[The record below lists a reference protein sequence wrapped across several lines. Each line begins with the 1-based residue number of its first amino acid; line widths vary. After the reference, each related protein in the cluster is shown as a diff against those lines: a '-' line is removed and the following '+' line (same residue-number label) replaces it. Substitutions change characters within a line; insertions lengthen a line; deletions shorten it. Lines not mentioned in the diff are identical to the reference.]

1 MIYST
6 MKMQNH
12 VNNRASDTLKE
23 KYKELDRGIELTN
36 KTLKEIEEKLK
47 DIKNRYGLDK
57 NYSLGV

>member
-1 MIYST
+1 
-6 MKMQNH
+6 MKRQDRINTR
-12 VNNRASDTLKE
+12 NSDTMKE

-47 DIKNRYGLDK
+47 DIKNRYDLDH